1 LRRVSTITS
10 APSAPWTRSC
20 HMKPK
25 RSWPGV
31 PNRYSLTSSSIVMQ
45 PKSRATVV
53 VVLPGTWPVRSTEAA
68 TEVIAASVVS
78 GLISEMDDTAV
89 VLPTPKPPA
98 MTILTGAGGRAA
110 GSVNG
115 FESTNDPF
123 DHAEVVRVARRP
135 PDDDV
140 ALLGEVGHQHPGD
153 ADVQAEHGGHLG
165 DRHGAPA
172 EGDDLLPFEREL
184 RVRRRAE
191 AGRHDL
197 RLDLE
202 ALVDRLGALR
212 RHQVGPQQRRFFGHH
227 DPTVFLSSSIRP
239 GVRTSVARLANIAIS

>member
-1 LRRVSTITS
+1 MRRVSTITS

-53 VVLPGTWPVRSTEAA
+53 VVLDGTWPVWSTEAA

-78 GLISEMDDTAV
+78 GLISEMEATAV

-98 MTILTGAGGRAA
+98 MTILTGAGGRAP

-123 DHAEVVRVARRP
+123 DHAEVVRVVVPRP

-140 ALLGEVGHQHPGD
+140 PQFGQVGDEHAGD
-153 ADVQAEHGGHLG
+153 ADVEAEHGGHLG
-165 DRHGAPA
+165 DRHGVPA
-172 EGDDLLPFEREL
+172 EGND
-184 RVRRRAE
+184 
-191 AGRHDL
+191 
-197 RLDLE
+197 
-202 ALVDRLGALR
+202 
-212 RHQVGPQQRRFFGHH
+212 
-227 DPTVFLSSSIRP
+227 FL
-239 GVRTSVARLANIAIS
+239 AF